1 MSQEPCSLL
10 HELLRHEGSGPVEA
24 DPTGRYIRY
33 PHVLGKG
40 ACKRVYKAFD
50 QVDGIEV
57 AWNQVSLQP
66 MVLVFIS

>member
-1 MSQEPCSLL
+1 MET
-10 HELLRHEGSGPVEA
+10 
-24 DPTGRYIRY
+24 DPSGRYIRY

-57 AWNQVSLQP
+57 AWNQVSVQHSTRH
-66 MVLVFIS
+66 FIFNDVSGCEH